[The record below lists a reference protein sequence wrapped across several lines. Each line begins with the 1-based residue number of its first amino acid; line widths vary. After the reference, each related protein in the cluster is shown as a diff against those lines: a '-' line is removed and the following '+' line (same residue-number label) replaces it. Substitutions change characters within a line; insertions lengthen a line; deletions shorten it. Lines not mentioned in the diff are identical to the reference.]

1 MNILF
6 ICSRNQWRSP
16 TAETVFRRYPG
27 VNVRS
32 AGTSPNARRTVSE
45 ADIWWADKIFVME
58 QKHKNRLKAA
68 FPRALQYKPLAVL
81 DIPDDYG
88 YMDAELV
95 VLLEQSVIPYIE
107 AV

>member
-1 MNILF
+1 
-6 ICSRNQWRSP
+6 
-16 TAETVFRRYPG
+16 
-27 VNVRS
+27 
-32 AGTSPNARRTVSE
+32 
-45 ADIWWADKIFVME
+45 ME